1 MRIESLPVAGP
12 LLLTPGRFTDLRGTF
27 SEVYNQERLDREV
40 GPVRFV
46 QDNHSLSVEAGTV
59 RGLHFQ
65 VGQKPQAKL
74 VWVVRGSILDVVVDI
89 RRQSPTFGQHVS
101 AILSAENGQQVWIP
115 VGFAHGFCTLEPN
128 TAVLYK
134 VDQFWS
140 PTDERGILWNDPA
153 LAIQWPRVAAKP
165 VVHPKDLQ
173 LPTLANCNDLF

>member
-12 LLLTPGRFTDLRGTF
+12 LLLTPGRFADLRGTF

-40 GPVRFV
+40 SPVRFV
-46 QDNHSLSVEAGTV
+46 QDNHSISIEAGTV

-74 VWVVRGSILDVVVDI
+74 VWVVQGSILDVAVDI

-101 AILSAENGQQVWIP
+101 AILSAENGQQLWIP

-153 LAIQWPRVAAKP
+153 LAIQWPRVAEKP

-173 LPTLANCNDLF
+173 LPTLANCSDLF